1 MRNGSEASDSVT
13 PRIQRLMRSL
23 DDVRDCRF
31 DVSIAKGVLVT
42 DAFRAS
48 EGEPQVLRCGRAL
61 ARVLDEIPVH
71 IGEDDLLL
79 GNLASRP
86 GAVEL
91 SCLWAPWPDEEL
103 DALCASG
110 FAVADADRPRIREMN
125 DYWRS
130 RCMTARMTSLYDEE
144 RLWPYAQ
151 LGVVL
156 PPFRSKEEGWGPG
169 GMIGCGWGIHHE
181 ISQIIGVFQFEKVI
195 ESGLDALI
203 AEARH
208 ELGQTHIFSAEAVAK
223 IDQLRAILIALE
235 AVKRYASRFA
245 DLAEQTA
252 QAERDPAR
260 REELLELARICRH
273 VPANP
278 ARTFREA
285 LQSLWFM
292 ILIVLPSGVL
302 SFGRFDQY
310 LHPYYQADL
319 EAGRIT
325 EAEALELIQWLRI
338 KDSQIVITAGRT
350 HRSKYGGLAKWHNCV
365 IGGQTA
371 DGKDATTP
379 LSYLVLRAAR
389 ECPTPHPTL
398 TMRVHADTPDALLDE
413 ALDLIATGIGVPA
426 LISDE
431 STVPYLVSQGV
442 SLEDARNYAV
452 AGSLGVNVPG
462 QSRTIAWPMFTVPRV
477 FEFAMHGG
485 KDPRTGAQVGPE
497 TTPLS
502 RCGSYDEFLSGLKT
516 QLSHFIAL
524 QGEFNNVTMQ
534 AYAER
539 SPQTVETALTEGGL
553 QSHEN
558 ILGRTLPYEN
568 GSVINPIGMIN
579 AVDSLA
585 AIKQLVFDEG
595 AVASAAQLHDALAGD
610 WQGEGAAELRER
622 ALAAPKYG
630 NDDDYADRI
639 AADLYAFWADQ
650 VSSLTTVYGGRFTP
664 AAITIGTA
672 NWPGG
677 ALTGATP
684 DGRRA
689 GENLAAESLTPM
701 SGRERLGPAAVLRS
715 AEKIDLQRWQSMSLE
730 LFLRPDAFSSPEHR
744 DAVAGAVREHFARGG
759 KHLQFNVIEPDTLSA
774 ARATPAEYRDLIV
787 RIGGCSAYFT
797 QLPDPVQLELI
808 ERAALAGTFDGAQ
821 AAPDRLVGNG

>member
-1 MRNGSEASDSVT
+1 MT
-13 PRIQRLMRSL
+13 PRIRRLIKSL

-31 DVSIAKGVLVT
+31 DVSVEKAILVT
-42 DAFRAS
+42 EAFRAS

-61 ARVLDEIPVH
+61 ARVLDGIPIH

-91 SCLWAPWPDEEL
+91 SCLWATWPEEEL

-125 DYWRS
+125 EYWRT
-130 RCMTARMTSLYDEE
+130 RCMTARMTSLYDDE

-156 PPFRSKEEGWGPG
+156 PAFRSKEEGWGPG

-195 ESGLDALI
+195 HSGLDALI
-203 AEARH
+203 AEARE
-208 ELGQTHIFSAEAVAK
+208 ELAQTRLFSAEAVAK
-223 IDQLRAILIALE
+223 ADQLRAVVIALE
-235 AVKRYASRFA
+235 AVKRYAARFA

-252 QAERDPAR
+252 RAERDPER
-260 REELLELARICRH
+260 RAELLELARICRH

-278 ARTFREA
+278 ARSFREA

-292 ILIVLPSGVL
+292 ILVVLPSGVL

-310 LHPYYQADL
+310 LAPYYEADL
-319 EAGRIT
+319 ARGRIT
-325 EAEALELIQWLRI
+325 EDEALELIQWLRI
-338 KDSQIVITAGRT
+338 RDSQIVITAGRT

-365 IGGQTA
+365 LGGQTP
-371 DGKDATTP
+371 DGRDATTP
-379 LSYLVLRAAR
+379 LSYLLLRAAR

-398 TMRVHADTPDALLDE
+398 TMRVHAGTPDALLAE

-431 STVPYLVSQGV
+431 STIPYLVAQGV
-442 SLEDARNYAV
+442 PLEDARNYAV

-462 QSRTIAWPMFTVPRV
+462 QSRTIAWPMFTAPRV
-477 FEFAMHGG
+477 LEFAIYGG
-485 KDPRTGAQVGPE
+485 KDPRTGRQVGPK
-497 TTPLS
+497 TPLLAE
-502 RCGSYDEFLSGLKT
+502 CDSYEEFLANLKV
-516 QLSHFIAL
+516 QLAHFIAL

-539 SPQTVETALTEGGL
+539 YPQTIETALTKGGL
-553 QSHEN
+553 QSHKN

-568 GSVINPIGMIN
+568 GSAINPIGMIN
-579 AVDSLA
+579 VVDSLA
-585 AIKQLVFDEG
+585 ALRKLVFDDG
-595 AVASAAQLHDALAGD
+595 VVTAAQFHEALAND
-610 WQGEGAAELRER
+610 WQIEGGEALRER

-630 NDDDYADRI
+630 NDDDYVDAI
-639 AADLYAFWADQ
+639 AADLYAFWAEQ
-650 VSSLTTVYGGRFTP
+650 VSTHTTVYGGRFIP

-701 SGRERLGPAAVLRS
+701 SGREHLGPGAVLRS
-715 AEKIDLQRWQSMSLE
+715 AEKIDQQRWQSMSLE
-730 LFLRPDAFSSPEHR
+730 LFLRPDAFATPERR
-744 DAVAGAVREHFARGG
+744 DAVAAAVRGYFARGG
-759 KHLQFNVIEPDTLSA
+759 KHLQFNVVDPDTLSA
-774 ARATPAEYRDLIV
+774 ARARPAEHRDLIV

-797 QLPDPVQLELI
+797 QLPEPVQQELI
-808 ERAALAGTFDGAQ
+808 ERATLAGTFDDVV
-821 AAPDRLVGNG
+821 AAPGRRVGHG

>member
-1 MRNGSEASDSVT
+1 
-13 PRIQRLMRSL
+13 MRSL
-23 DDVRDCRF
+23 DNVRDCRF

-42 DAFRAS
+42 EAFRAS
-48 EGEPQVLRCGRAL
+48 EGEPQVVRCGRAL
-61 ARVLDEIPVH
+61 ARVLDEIPIH
-71 IGEDDLLL
+71 IDADDLLL

-86 GAVEL
+86 AAVEL
-91 SCLWAPWPDEEL
+91 SCLWATWPDEEL
-103 DALCASG
+103 DALCAGG

-125 DYWRS
+125 GYWRS

-144 RLWPYAQ
+144 HLWPYAQ

-195 ESGLDALI
+195 QSGLDGLI
-203 AEARH
+203 GEARR
-208 ELGQTHIFSAEAVAK
+208 ELAQTRIFSAEAVAK

-235 AVKRYASRFA
+235 AVKHYASRFV

-292 ILIVLPSGVL
+292 ILMVLPSGVL

-325 EAEALELIQWLRI
+325 ESEALELIQWLRI

-365 IGGQTA
+365 IGGQTPE
-371 DGKDATTP
+371 GKDATTP
-379 LSYLVLRAAR
+379 LSHLVLRAAR
-389 ECPTPHPTL
+389 ECPTPHPTV
-398 TMRVHADTPDALLDE
+398 TMRVHAATPDALLAE

-431 STVPYLVSQGV
+431 STIPYLVSQGV

-462 QSRTIAWPMFTVPRV
+462 QSRTIAWPMFTAPRV
-477 FEFAMHGG
+477 LEFAIHGG

-497 TTPLS
+497 TRPLS
-502 RCGSYDEFLSGLKT
+502 QCNSYEEFVSGLKT

-534 AYAER
+534 AYAE
-539 SPQTVETALTEGGL
+539 SFPQTIETALTEGGL
-553 QSHEN
+553 QSHKN
-558 ILGRTLPYEN
+558 ILGRTLPFEN
-568 GSVINPIGMIN
+568 GSAINPIGMIN
-579 AVDSLA
+579 VVDSLA
-585 AIKQLVFDEG
+585 AIKKLVFEDG
-595 AVASAAQLHDALAGD
+595 GVSAAQFHEALESD
-610 WQGEGAAELRER
+610 WQNEGGAGLRER

-630 NDDDYADRI
+630 NDDDYADAI

-650 VSSLTTVYGGRFTP
+650 VSSLTTVYGGRFIP

-701 SGRERLGPAAVLRS
+701 SGRERHGPGAVLRS
-715 AEKIDLQRWQSMSLE
+715 AEKIDQQRWQSMSLE
-730 LFLRPDAFSSPEHR
+730 LFLQPDAFSTPEKR
-744 DAVAGAVREHFARGG
+744 DAVAGAVRQHFARGG
-759 KHLQFNVIEPDTLSA
+759 KHLQFNVIDPDTLSA

-797 QLPDPVQLELI
+797 QLPEPVQLELI
-808 ERAALAGTFDGAQ
+808 ERAALAGTFDRTQ
-821 AAPDRLVGNG
+821 AVPERGVGHG